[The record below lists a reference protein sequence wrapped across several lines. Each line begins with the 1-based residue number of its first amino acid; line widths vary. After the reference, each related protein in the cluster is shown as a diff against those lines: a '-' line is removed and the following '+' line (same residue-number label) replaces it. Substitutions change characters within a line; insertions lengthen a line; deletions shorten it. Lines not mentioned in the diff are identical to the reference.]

1 MARKK
6 RIPQLKHTTVQNIG
20 WHVSYREP
28 ATGTPRRH
36 RFGMISKAKAEEAY
50 YQWLGEF
57 VKGKPP
63 ERDRRPRPKAD
74 AACGSNK
81 ATVVAAKIVPGSLL
95 HVASSYL
102 RYEESRARNDGEARR
117 QGSISQ
123 TLYKERTQ
131 YSKEFLEF
139 LNTRHGDGAVTRMKL
154 ADLVMD
160 DVESYNRMLVDA
172 GYSASL
178 VSKRLQFVHS
188 IIKRAG
194 RPEHGGQVL
203 GWNWESRDVLHGKR
217 TEARKLPSLPQLK
230 RILQKCSLRET
241 AMVWLAIGCGFGQR
255 DLAVIRVGQINRKHY
270 DLSRGKTG
278 IKRYGETPPLVW
290 NALSAYLKTTPRK
303 DKELLFVTLK
313 GQPLVHGN
321 TDSVAQW
328 WNKLRDDMGKDGKSI
343 SGFYILRHLGATEFG
358 SRPGCSIGE
367 VKRWLG
373 HSVSSQVADVY
384 MKPVSPED
392 RPVVEWVRR
401 CLQSGRADVHPTRA
415 KISKKHE
422 SEVALV

>member
-6 RIPQLKHTTVQNIG
+6 RIPQLKHTDVQNIG
-20 WHVSYREP
+20 WHVSYRDP
-28 ATGTPRRH
+28 KTGMPRRH
-36 RFGMISKAKAEEAY
+36 RFGKMSKAKAEEAY

-63 ERDRRPRPKAD
+63 ERDRRPQRKAD
-74 AACGSNK
+74 AGGVSGKRVAI
-81 ATVVAAKIVPGSLL
+81 AAKIVPGSLL

-102 RYEESRARNDGEARR
+102 RYEESRAREDGEARR
-117 QGSISQ
+117 QGSISR
-123 TLYKERTQ
+123 TLYKERAQ

-139 LNTRHGDGAVTRMKL
+139 LNTRHGEGAVTRMKL
-154 ADLVMD
+154 ADLTMD
-160 DVESYNRMLVDA
+160 DVEAYNRMLVDA

-203 GWNWESRDVLHGKR
+203 GWNWDSRDVLHGKR
-217 TEARKLPSLPQLK
+217 TEARRLPNLSQLK
-230 RILQKCSLRET
+230 RILQRCSLRET

-278 IKRYGETPPLVW
+278 IKRFGETSPLVW

-321 TDSVAQW
+321 TDSVSQW
-328 WNKLRDDMGKDGKSI
+328 WNKLRTGMGKDGKTV

-358 SRPGCSIGE
+358 SRPGCSIGD

-373 HSVSSQVADVY
+373 HSASSQVADVY

-392 RPVVEWVRR
+392 RPVIEWVRK
-401 CLQSGRADVHPTRA
+401 CLQSGRADVQPA
-415 KISKKHE
+415 KGKKKE
-422 SEVALV
+422 KSQTELAAS

>member
-6 RIPQLKHTTVQNIG
+6 RIPQLKHSVVQNIG
-20 WHVSYREP
+20 WHVSYRDP
-28 ATGTPRRH
+28 ATGMPRRH
-36 RFGMISKAKAEEAY
+36 RFGMVTKAKAEEAY

-63 ERDRRPRPKAD
+63 KRDRRPPRRAGGGETKR
-74 AACGSNK
+74 AA
-81 ATVVAAKIVPGSLL
+81 VAAEIVPGSLL

-102 RYEESRARNDGEARR
+102 RYEESRAREDGEARR
-117 QGSISQ
+117 QGSISR
-123 TLYKERTQ
+123 TLFKERTQ

-139 LNTRHGDGAVTRMKL
+139 LNTRHGDGAVRRMQL
-154 ADLVMD
+154 ADLAMD
-160 DVESYNRMLVDA
+160 DVEAYNRMLVDA

-203 GWNWESRDVLHGKR
+203 GWNWDARDVLHGKR
-217 TEARKLPSLPQLK
+217 TEVRKLPSLPQLK
-230 RILQKCSLRET
+230 QVLQKCSVRET

-255 DLAVIRVGQINRKHY
+255 DLAVIRVGQMNRKHY
-270 DLSRGKTG
+270 DLRRGKTG
-278 IKRYGETPPLVW
+278 IKRYGETPPMVW
-290 NALSAYLKTTPRK
+290 NALTAYLNNTARK
-303 DKELLFVTLK
+303 DKELLFVTHK

-328 WNKLRDDMGKDGKSI
+328 WKKLRSDLGKGGKSL

-358 SRPGCSIGE
+358 SRPGCSIGD

-373 HSVSSQVADVY
+373 HSASSQVADVY

-392 RPVVEWVRR
+392 RAVVEWVRK
-401 CLQSGRADVHPTRA
+401 CLQSGRADVQPD
-415 KISKKHE
+415 KGKKKKE
-422 SEVALV
+422 SQAEVAVS